1 MCLDLFYEPFKCSCD
16 HVFCDPCLRQLN
28 FRSSSRGSVRC
39 PLCRQIVEQL
49 TPATELR
56 NEIRQTYD
64 PQLLRKR
71 DKVERRAAY
80 RKWPL
85 PANQGPLRRNTSHTR
100 RSVTLPC
107 IIYIFLIGASMYML
121 LLIAFLSNLTTNN
134 VISLY

>member
-1 MCLDLFYEPFKCSCD
+1 MAIILYF
-16 HVFCDPCLRQLN
+16 
-28 FRSSSRGSVRC
+28 
-39 PLCRQIVEQL
+39 
-49 TPATELR
+49 
-56 NEIRQTYD
+56 
-64 PQLLRKR
+64 RKR

-121 LLIAFLSNLTTNN
+121 LLIAFFSNLTTNN
-134 VISLY
+134 VISLYKGWISKDDMKRSLVL